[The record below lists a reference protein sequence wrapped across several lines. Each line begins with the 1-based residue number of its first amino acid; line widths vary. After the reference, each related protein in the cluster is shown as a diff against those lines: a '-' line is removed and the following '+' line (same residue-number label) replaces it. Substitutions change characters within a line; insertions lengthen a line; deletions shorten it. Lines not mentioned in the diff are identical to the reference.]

1 MSQPILK
8 SGVRVLR
15 AEEFEALRA
24 GGMGESE
31 KVQMDALLYTG
42 MRYIEAVRLHESP
55 QWFDPRG
62 FVFLPKEAVLK
73 SQRHQLERWVKLNE
87 RGRII
92 LPIYLQGRRLPS
104 WQVWADRLKRAADRS
119 NLDHYGLGPKTF
131 RKTWES
137 WLVASYPNRLTEIL
151 LSQGHTAITSVGHYL
166 NMPFL
171 QEDKDRIRPYVE
183 GMF

>member
-8 SGVRVLR
+8 SGVRILR
-15 AEEFEALRA
+15 ADELELLRQ
-24 GGMGESE
+24 GGQSDIERT
-31 KVQMDALLYTG
+31 QMDGLLYTG
-42 MRYIEAVRLHESP
+42 MRYIEAVRLHDNP
-55 QWFDPRG
+55 QWFDPKG
-62 FVFLPKEAVLK
+62 FVFLPKEAILK

-87 RGRII
+87 RGRGI
-92 LPIYLQGRRLPS
+92 LPLFLKGKQLPS
-104 WQVWADRLKRAADRS
+104 WQVWADRLKRAAGRAS
-119 NLDHYGLGPKTF
+119 LDSSGLGPKTF

-137 WLVASYPNRLTEIL
+137 WLVSSYPNRLTEIL

>member
-8 SGVRVLR
+8 SGVRILR
-15 AEEFEALRA
+15 AEEFEELRA
-24 GGMGESE
+24 GGMTDGER
-31 KVQMDALLYTG
+31 VHMDVLLYTG
-42 MRYIEAVRLHESP
+42 MRYVEAIRLRDSP
-55 QWFDPRG
+55 QWFDPKG
-62 FVFLPKEAVLK
+62 FVFLPKEAILK
-73 SQRHQLERWVKLNE
+73 SKRHQLERWVKLNE
-87 RGRII
+87 RGRGI
-92 LPIYLQGRRLPS
+92 LPLFLQGRNLPS
-104 WQVWADRLKRAADRS
+104 WQVWADRLRRAAERRNMDPA
-119 NLDHYGLGPKTF
+119 GLGPKTM

-171 QEDKDRIRPYVE
+171 QEDKERIRPYVE